1 MPALR
6 ERREDISALTMIFL
20 ELACERSGRKMTGF
34 TEEAMSLLEAAPWR
48 GNVRELENSIEKLVI
63 LAEAERID
71 GDTLR
76 AILPGLSG
84 AESPAK
90 LPATTAPPAAA
101 PPEAELARLEDFDRH
116 WQEAERLYL
125 LALVEKA
132 AWNLSAA
139 GRIAGVR
146 NRNTLISRLKKHG
159 IRRPGKDK

>member
-1 MPALR
+1 MA
-6 ERREDISALTMIFL
+6 
-20 ELACERSGRKMTGF
+20 GF
-34 TEEAMSLLEAAPWR
+34 TEEAMNLLEAAPWR

-76 AILPGLSG
+76 AILPGISG
-84 AESPAK
+84 AESPAR
-90 LPATTAPPAAA
+90 LPETAAHPAAA
-101 PPEAELARLEDFDRH
+101 PPEAELGRLGDFDRH